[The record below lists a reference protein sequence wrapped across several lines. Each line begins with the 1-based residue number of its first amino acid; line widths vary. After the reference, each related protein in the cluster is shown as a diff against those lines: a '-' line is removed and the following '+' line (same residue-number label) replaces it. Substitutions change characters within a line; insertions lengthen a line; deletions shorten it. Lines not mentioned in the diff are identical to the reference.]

1 MTLKRLVEKRPF
13 LTKVGMAAHHKS
25 RWLQGPAVLL
35 SLSQQLWIM
44 NQTGAAMGSQCSC
57 TDQHSI
63 RPSQSLLK
71 HPPIT
76 GTA

>member
-1 MTLKRLVEKRPF
+1 
-13 LTKVGMAAHHKS
+13 
-25 RWLQGPAVLL
+25 LL

-44 NQTGAAMGSQCSC
+44 NQTGAAMSSQCSS

-71 HPPIT
+71 HAPIT
-76 GTA
+76 GTAELSSTS